1 MLQLLFVALSV
12 FGVSQA
18 QVFGL
23 GKCAQVKTQESFDL
37 NRYLGTWYEIYK
49 FNSNFEGKQ
58 KCVSANYQLQSNGH
72 VRVDNIGFENGEKKE
87 AVGDGYVPD
96 KNYPSRLGVRFS
108 NLAPYAKYWIL
119 DTDYT
124 NYTMIY
130 SCTDILELFHISYAW
145 ILGRDRT
152 LDESIENRLFAKAE
166 SYGIDTSNFLKED
179 QTGC

>member
-1 MLQLLFVALSV
+1 M
-12 FGVSQA
+12 
-18 QVFGL
+18 
-23 GKCAQVKTQESFDL
+23 
-37 NRYLGTWYEIYK
+37 
-49 FNSNFEGKQ
+49 
-58 KCVSANYQLQSNGH
+58 
-72 VRVDNIGFENGEKKE
+72 
-87 AVGDGYVPD
+87 
-96 KNYPSRLGVRFS
+96 
-108 NLAPYAKYWIL
+108 APYAKYWIL